1 MFTQQSL
8 WRKLLHCLATSGSNL
23 LFILVSLAFI
33 LTQFVALQP
42 LTSPPVNSRPS
53 AAKLAA
59 PLLQDSSTKIYLPLM
74 FHQPAAVAGCN
85 PSKGSGGLAPGI
97 HETTVADLKAVV
109 VVGDGYSPQQPSY
122 LAFYLHGDEGAYWQ
136 FKYSSNPLTKFVKQ
150 RGWVFI
156 APQSPN
162 DGDSWWTNWRGD
174 HNEALA
180 KVFKEMFAKY
190 NLCHGSVFGS
200 TLSGGSVFW
209 NRDFYPNKGG
219 EYPSYTVLICGGL
232 IPRKAD
238 KPKVTELGQN
248 PDIVKRSS
256 FEYVYGTEDNLYDDI
271 QGALTFYKDA
281 GFEVTKEELP
291 GVGHCVPDFLPRI
304 ITHWTNR
311 AARLG
316 IN

>member
-8 WRKLLHCLATSGSNL
+8 WRKLLRSLATSGSNL

-33 LTQFVALQP
+33 LTQLVTLQP
-42 LTSPPVNSRPS
+42 LTSPPVNPRPS

-59 PLLQDSSTKIYLPLM
+59 PLLQDSSTKIYLPFI

-122 LAFYLHGDEGAYWQ
+122 LAFYLHGDEGNYRQ
-136 FKYSSNPLTKFVKQ
+136 FRFASNKVTKFAKEH
-150 RGWVFI
+150 GWIFI

-162 DGDSWWTNWRGD
+162 NGDSWWTNWQGD
-174 HNEALA
+174 HNEAVA

-190 NLCHGSVFGS
+190 NLCRSSVFGS

-209 NRDFYPNKGG
+209 TANFFPNKGG
-219 EYPSYTVLICGGL
+219 EYPAYTVLICGGSQ
-232 IPRKAD
+232 PKKAD
-238 KPKVTELGQN
+238 RPKVIELGQN

-256 FEYVYGTEDNLYDDI
+256 FEYVYGSEDFLYDGI
-271 QGALTFYKDA
+271 QRSMTFYKGA

-291 GVGHCVPDFLPRI
+291 GVDHCVPDFLPRI
-304 ITHWTNR
+304 VTHWTDR
-311 AARLG
+311 AAKLG
-316 IN
+316 ID